1 MRNIGLRKAIKFA
14 EKKQNE
20 ADLAVQAIQKHLAFS
35 GFDTYDEP
43 VAVMCSGNE
52 IVLEWHGAELDIN
65 SVVDYMENA
74 GLITPDCF
82 LGTID
87 S

>member
-20 ADLAVQAIQKHLAFS
+20 ADQAVQAIHKYLAFS
-35 GFDTYDEP
+35 GFDTNDEP

-52 IVLEWHGAELDIN
+52 IILEWHGAELDANTI
-65 SVVDYMENA
+65 VDYMEN
-74 GLITPDCF
+74 GGFITPDCF
-82 LGTID
+82 VGIPD
-87 S
+87 

>member
-1 MRNIGLRKAIKFA
+1 MRSTGLRKAIKLA

-35 GFDTYDEP
+35 GFDTNDEP

-52 IVLEWHGAELDIN
+52 IILEWHGAELDANTI
-65 SVVDYMENA
+65 VDYMENA
-74 GLITPDCF
+74 GFIAPDCF
-82 LGTID
+82 VGTID

>member
-1 MRNIGLRKAIKFA
+1 MRSTGLRKAIKLA

-35 GFDTYDEP
+35 GFDTNDEP

-52 IVLEWHGAELDIN
+52 IILEWHGAELDIN
-65 SVVDYMENA
+65 SVVDYMEN
-74 GLITPDCF
+74 GGFITPDCF
-82 LGTID
+82 VGILD
-87 S
+87 